1 MSRGAALVTGS
12 ASGIGRGIALA
23 LAGAGYDVAVHYRLS
38 EAEAGAT
45 RAEAESHG
53 VRAIAL
59 RADVTDR
66 EAARALVREAHERLG
81 GLAVLVN
88 NVGNYLYKP
97 LEGISDEEWEDV
109 LATNL
114 GATFATCQA
123 ALPLLRAGG
132 GGRIVNLGFAGAQS
146 LVARPDHAAYA
157 IAKTGVVILT
167 KSIARAQAASGITA
181 NVVAP
186 GVIETSATK
195 PLDEIPSGREGRVD
209 EVVAAVLYLV
219 SPEAAY
225 VTGQV
230 LEVAGGWNL

>member
-1 MSRGAALVTGS
+1 MSRGGALVTGS

-23 LAGAGYDVAVHYRLS
+23 LAGAGYDVAVHYRRS

-45 RAEAESHG
+45 RAEAESLG
-53 VRAIAL
+53 VRAITL

-66 EAARALVREAHERLG
+66 EAARLLVREAHERLG

-88 NVGNYLYKP
+88 NVGNYLFEP
-97 LEGISDEEWEDV
+97 FEEIADDEWDDV

-132 GGRIVNLGFAGAQS
+132 GGRIVNLGYAGAHS
-146 LVARPDHAAYA
+146 LVARPDHTAYV
-157 IAKTGVVILT
+157 IAKAGVVILT
-167 KSIARAQAASGITA
+167 KSIARAEAPSGITA

-195 PLDEIPSGREGRVD
+195 PLDEVPSGREGRVD
-209 EVVAAVLYLV
+209 EVAAAVLYLV

-230 LEVAGGWNL
+230 IEVSGGWNL